1 VAKKFS
7 LSVANGAGKPHQ
19 TIAGTVHLL
28 VRLENVPWMQG
39 ERDGD
44 GQCGQ
49 VIPFRVPDE
58 WQRQKKREHLRS
70 IWEIN

>member
-1 VAKKFS
+1 MQMGQ
-7 LSVANGAGKPHQ
+7 ANP
-19 TIAGTVHLL
+19 TVRCILL

-39 ERDGD
+39 ERDGG

-58 WQRQKKREHLRS
+58 WQKKCEHLRG